1 MRSRGHTVSA
11 IHGHMDQSARDIVQ
25 HEFHSGSSRVLITTD
40 RYARGIDI
48 PQFSVVNYDMPVE
61 VENYLHRIRCGGRFS
76 RKGVVISFVICEGG
90 RDLKML
96 GDIQVFTGV
105 VIERMPSKMADF
117 HATSAM
123 SFPLYY
129 TTTTL
134 QSCSGLSTRS
144 HLIFS

>member
-11 IHGHMDQSARDIVQ
+11 IHGHMDQSARDIVL
-25 HEFHSGSSRVLITTD
+25 HEFHSGSSRVLTTTD

-48 PQFSVVNYDMPVE
+48 PQLSVVNYDMPVE
-61 VENYLHRIRCGGRFS
+61 VENYLHRIRCGGQFS

-105 VIERMPSKMADF
+105 VIERMPSKMAK
-117 HATSAM
+117 
-123 SFPLYY
+123 L
-129 TTTTL
+129 L
-134 QSCSGLSTRS
+134 
-144 HLIFS
+144 